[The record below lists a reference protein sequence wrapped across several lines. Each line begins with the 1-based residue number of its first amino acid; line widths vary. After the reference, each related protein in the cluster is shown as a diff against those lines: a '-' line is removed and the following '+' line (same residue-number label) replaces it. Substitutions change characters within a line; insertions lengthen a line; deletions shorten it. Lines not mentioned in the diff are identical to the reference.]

1 MSWTAVILHGMTARV
16 GPKGQVVLPKDVR
29 DKLGI
34 RPGDEVVVE
43 EVGGEARVRRVE
55 NEARLRGLLKHG
67 DPLGELE
74 AEHRRELERDAARNL
89 RREG

>member
-1 MSWTAVILHGMTARV
+1 MDRAVILHGMTARV

-74 AEHRRELERDAARNL
+74 AEHRRELERDAARKR

>member
-1 MSWTAVILHGMTARV
+1 M
-16 GPKGQVVLPKDVR
+16 PKEVR

-55 NEARLRGLLKHG
+55 YGARLRGLLKQRN
-67 DPLGELE
+67 LLAELE
-74 AEHRRELERDAARNL
+74 ADHGREIERDAVRIR

>member
-1 MSWTAVILHGMTARV
+1 MQVILVGMTARV
-16 GPKGQVVLPKDVR
+16 GPKGQVVLPKAVR

-43 EVGGEARVRRVE
+43 EVEGEARVRPVDKE
-55 NEARLRGLLKHG
+55 VRLRGLLKHG

-74 AEHRRELERDAARNL
+74 AEHRRELERDGARNR